1 MNLIIGMV
9 NKMIYDETCKKRI
22 RDLSRV
28 RKHKNAG
35 CKFNKDLSWLSDD
48 NQIKKNGTGWI
59 SIKV

>member
-1 MNLIIGMV
+1 MV

-48 NQIKKNGTGWI
+48 KQIKKNGAGWI